1 MRIII
6 ILIILSIFSCR
17 SVQYIPVETVKTEYR
32 DRIEK
37 QRDSIYLSDTVRIIV
52 KGDSTVIYKD
62 RYMYKYKDRLL
73 TDTVIVRDSIPVPYP
88 VEVVKNKV
96 PGIMWWIILILA
108 AFCVP
113 SVFKIIRFI
122 RGKI

>member
-17 SVQYIPVETVKTEYR
+17 SVRYVPVETIKTEYR

-52 KGDSTVIYKD
+52 KGDSTVIYKY

-73 TDTVIVRDSIPVPYP
+73 TDTVIVRDSIQVPYP

-96 PGIMWWIILILA
+96 PGVMWWIILILA
-108 AFCVP
+108 AFCIP
-113 SVFKIIRFI
+113 SVLKIIRFI
-122 RGKI
+122 RVKI

>member
-17 SVQYIPVETVKTEYR
+17 SVQYVPVETVKTEYR
-32 DRIEK
+32 DRVEK
-37 QRDSIYLSDTVRIIV
+37 QRDSIYLADTVRILE
-52 KGDSTVIYKD
+52 KGDTTIIYKD

-73 TDTVIVRDSIPVPYP
+73 TDTVFVRDSIKVPYP

-96 PGIMWWIILILA
+96 PVVMWWIITILA
-108 AFCVP
+108 AFCIP